1 MPASTINLF
10 NQQEII
16 SPLAWLK
23 SGAAKKLPVKELQKA
38 LKQVDTLIVSQ
49 LDDFSPVIKPC
60 MADICQTQG
69 KRIRPTLTLLMAGA
83 IDDIGEEHIRLAAI
97 LELIHVASLVHDDVI
112 DKADIRRGEKT
123 SHEKWGNNVA
133 VLLGDALFAQALLLS
148 SGFTQREVAR
158 RIGEV
163 ARDLCQGEIEQSF
176 RCFDLEMSET
186 DYIEIIG
193 KKTGLLFAAAT
204 GLSALISE
212 VDEHQQQQLFD
223 YGMNIGI
230 AYQIYDDCL
239 DLLSDEASQQA
250 SQKTLNTDLD
260 KGKLTWPIIKIIE
273 YSSAEQQAYF
283 TKGIEDQQPLDLE
296 LLKQADGYQQGL
308 QLSVDKGLAIIN
320 QARTNIQ
327 SLKESPYQLAI
338 QEITNYIES
347 LLLEVIKKD

>member
-1 MPASTINLF
+1 MGSATINLF
-10 NQQEII
+10 KQQEIM

-23 SGAAKKLPVKELQKA
+23 SGAAKKLPVKQLQAA
-38 LKQVDTLIVSQ
+38 LTQVDDLINEQ
-49 LDDFSPVIKPC
+49 LDDFSAVIKPC

-83 IDDIGEEHIRLAAI
+83 IDDISEEHIRLAAI

-148 SGFTQREVAR
+148 SGFTERKVAR
-158 RIGEV
+158 SIGEV

-176 RCFDLEMSET
+176 RCFDLDMSYA
-186 DYIEIIG
+186 DYIDIIG

-204 GLSALISE
+204 GLAAMISQ
-212 VDEHQQQQLFD
+212 VDDTEQQQLFD
-223 YGMNIGI
+223 YGMNIGV

-239 DLLSDEASQQA
+239 DLLSSEDSQQA

-260 KGKLTWPIIKIIE
+260 KGKLTWPILQIIE
-273 YSSAEQQAYF
+273 HSSAEQQAQF
-283 TKGIEDQQPLDLE
+283 TKGIELEQPIDLE
-296 LLKQADGYQQGL
+296 LLKQADGYSQGL
-308 QLSVDKGLAIIN
+308 QISVDKGLGIIEE
-320 QARTNIQ
+320 ARQNI
-327 SLKESPYQLAI
+327 SHLAESPYHLAI
-338 QEITNYIES
+338 LEITNYIEG